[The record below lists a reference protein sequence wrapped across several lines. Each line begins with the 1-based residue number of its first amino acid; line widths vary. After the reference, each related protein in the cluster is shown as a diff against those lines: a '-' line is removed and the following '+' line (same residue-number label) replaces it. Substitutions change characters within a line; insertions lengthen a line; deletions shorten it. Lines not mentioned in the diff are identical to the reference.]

1 MAIAPGIH
9 ELGGTKNGWVR
20 AFLIEHGRELTLID
34 TLADRDAHL
43 VLERIHRLGR
53 RVCDLK
59 WIALTHA
66 HRSHLGGLAL
76 LKELS
81 GATVLSHRWEA
92 DIVSG
97 QREAQRTPLLPR
109 DPLRAY
115 IPFQIGAALG
125 FGGLRAGEVD
135 GELKNGDPVAGLEVL
150 HVPGHT
156 PGHLAFYS
164 HEHNALIAGDAIV
177 SWPKLAAGW
186 PSFTLNPIQHRA
198 SVQRLA
204 ALRPRVIGV
213 GHGDPI
219 TDDAADTLERLAAE
233 A

>member
-9 ELGGTKNGWVR
+9 ELGGKKNGWVR
-20 AFLIEHGRELTLID
+20 AFLIEHGRELTLVD

-53 RVCDLK
+53 RATDLK
-59 WIALTHA
+59 QIVLTHA
-66 HRSHLGGLAL
+66 HRSHLGGLAQL
-76 LKELS
+76 RAQS
-81 GATVLSHRWEA
+81 NAIVLCHRWEA

-135 GELKNGDPVAGLEVL
+135 GELNEGDEVGGLEVL
-150 HVPGHT
+150 HAPGHT

-164 HEHNALIAGDAIV
+164 HEHKALIAGDAV
-177 SWPKLAAGW
+177 VTWPKLAAGW
-186 PSFTLNPIQHRA
+186 PSFTLNPKQHRS
-198 SVQRLA
+198 SVRRLA
-204 ALRPRVIGV
+204 TFRPTVIGV

-219 TDDAADTLERLAAE
+219 TAGAADTLERLAAE